1 MLQLSYETN
10 SLLPGSHPHVSRGH
24 IRSNNGANKR
34 GEEGRGQESP
44 QQPDCVMR
52 KLSKEDKK
60 KGKIKL
66 KPHGHFRRDQCW
78 QQRHL
83 TQQNLINS
91 FEIYGVMLQ

>member
-1 MLQLSYETN
+1 MNFSALLMLQLSYETN

-52 KLSKEDKK
+52 KLSKEEKK
-60 KGKIKL
+60 RKDQIKTTWAFL
-66 KPHGHFRRDQCW
+66 
-78 QQRHL
+78 
-83 TQQNLINS
+83 
-91 FEIYGVMLQ
+91 GVTNAGSKDI